1 MEIRSRFPFAAVRAS
16 QGPVTSEK
24 PRLVVATRNAHKAE
38 EIRQMIGD
46 RFEVLDATAFP
57 DLPEVEETGTSF
69 LENATLK
76 ALAVSREVGG
86 LVLSD
91 DSGLEVD
98 ALDGRPGVWSS
109 SFGGEEGNHAKN
121 NERMMREMEGVEERA
136 ARFRCVMVLARD
148 GEVVAHF
155 SGAVEGRIL
164 DGPQGEGGFGYDP
177 LFAPEGHDESFAE
190 LGSEVKNGMS
200 HRGRALA
207 QVTAWLEQGA

>member
-1 MEIRSRFPFAAVRAS
+1 M
-16 QGPVTSEK
+16 TSEK
-24 PRLVVATRNAHKAE
+24 PRLVVATRNAHKTA
-38 EIRQMIGD
+38 EIREMVGD

-57 DLPEVEETGTSF
+57 GLSEVEETGTTF

-76 ALAVSREVGG
+76 AVAVSQGVGG

-121 NERMMREMEGVEERA
+121 NERLIREMAGIAERS

-148 GEVVAHF
+148 GEVVADF

-164 DGPQGEGGFGYDP
+164 DRAQGEGGFGYDP
-177 LFAPEGHDESFAE
+177 LFAPDGHDSSFAE
-190 LGSEVKNGMS
+190 LGSEVKNSMS
-200 HRGRALA
+200 HRGRALQEVMAWMEA
-207 QVTAWLEQGA
+207 QG